1 MKGINSVFIKTN
13 FTYTGPLRYIVTIA
27 IFFYSIHI
35 YLEYLA
41 EPGVQERYMD
51 AMWKYYGALNMMYI
65 SIYTSLPATVQ
76 IHAVKLPVILY
87 TLRAMY

>member
-1 MKGINSVFIKTN
+1 
-13 FTYTGPLRYIVTIA
+13 
-27 IFFYSIHI
+27 
-35 YLEYLA
+35 
-41 EPGVQERYMD
+41 MD
-51 AMWKYYGALNMMYI
+51 TMWKYYGALNMMYI